1 MNRVTSNN
9 TTSKDKVRTACCFV
23 EKDRLAGFL
32 ETGFMYVAV
41 KVITNTVATLP
52 CQLKLDQQ
60 IRTYKHDEHNQ
71 SK

>member
-1 MNRVTSNN
+1 MNRVTSKN

-41 KVITNTVATLP
+41 TVITNTVATLP
-52 CQLKLDQQ
+52 CQLKLDQL
-60 IRTYKHDEHNQ
+60 IRIYKQDEHNQ
-71 SK
+71 SR